1 MFISDNLAAAITQLA
16 KEELAFTSQDGRDGK
31 KVYIVD
37 SVGLTEDE
45 LILLHS
51 KGALT
56 RDGIRHYLVD
66 RAA

>member
-1 MFISDNLAAAITQLA
+1 MSTSDDLTSAITQLA
-16 KEELAFTSQDGRDGK
+16 KAEFAFTSETGRDGEEI
-31 KVYIVD
+31 YIVD
-37 SVGLTEDE
+37 SVALTEHE

>member
-1 MFISDNLAAAITQLA
+1 MSTSDDLTSAITQLA
-16 KEELAFTSQDGRDGK
+16 KAELAFTSEDGRDGK
-31 KVYIVD
+31 QIYMVD
-37 SVGLTEDE
+37 CVGLTEDE
-45 LILLHS
+45 LILLNR

>member
-1 MFISDNLAAAITQLA
+1 MPASEDLTSAITQLVKA
-16 KEELAFTSQDGRDGK
+16 ELAFISETGCDGSTI
-31 KVYIVD
+31 YIVD
-37 SVGLTEDE
+37 SVALTEHD

>member
-1 MFISDNLAAAITQLA
+1 MPESDNLTAAITELVKA
-16 KEELAFTSQDGRDGK
+16 GLAFTCQDGRDGK
-31 KVYIVD
+31 NIYIVD

-45 LILLHS
+45 LMLLHS
-51 KGALT
+51 RGALT